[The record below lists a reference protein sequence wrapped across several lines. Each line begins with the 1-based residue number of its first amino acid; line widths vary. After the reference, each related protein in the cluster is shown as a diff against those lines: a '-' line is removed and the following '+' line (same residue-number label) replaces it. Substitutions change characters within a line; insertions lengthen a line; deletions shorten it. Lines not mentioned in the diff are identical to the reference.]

1 MFCVHLLILSSF
13 GGFAYQLPV
22 PSFVYSNSELP
33 TFEEDTTAYPTQAI
47 VLNTPQLSL
56 DELKNVFSQIL
67 AENIR
72 HFKNENSSPPVSNTE
87 SPTNGVP
94 PENYERPPVPPG
106 VDHNRKP
113 AHSEL
118 NPSAKQDLFTV
129 EEYTGHVPAHSTPTQ
144 SFLLSAGGAG
154 LITACVA
161 LGMFIFQR
169 CSPEVIPFL
178 TKQKEFTQFTA
189 CQFAGSP
196 SLLTATGHSS
206 TFMKKAQYSKY

>member
-1 MFCVHLLILSSF
+1 MFCVHLLIISAF

-22 PSFVYSNSELP
+22 PSFVYANSVLP
-33 TFEEDTTAYPTQAI
+33 TFEEDTTAYPTQAT

-94 PENYERPPVPPG
+94 PENIERPPVPPG

-118 NPSAKQDLFTV
+118 NPSAKQDLFTG
-129 EEYTGHVPAHSTPTQ
+129 EEYTGYVPAHSNPTQ
-144 SFLLSAGGAG
+144 SFLLSPGGAG
-154 LITACVA
+154 LVTAIAA
-161 LGMFIFQR
+161 LGNVYLSMLF
-169 CSPEVIPFL
+169 
-178 TKQKEFTQFTA
+178 KESDPVPIQAKRMYTIY
-189 CQFAGSP
+189 
-196 SLLTATGHSS
+196 SLSICWKSQSLDSHRP
-206 TFMKKAQYSKY
+206 